1 MRMIRTVKQ
10 WIAEKKKMEYE
21 KIVKRELL
29 SSQTLKVN
37 PLTGQINLKYNVNP
51 ISEDFFIGLRGEP
64 SNDSASFTAKP
75 Q

>member
-21 KIVKRELL
+21 RTRKLL
-29 SSQTLKVN
+29 FPGQLRVN
-37 PLTGQINLKYNVNP
+37 PLTGEINLKYNINP

>member
-21 KIVKRELL
+21 SIVKRELL
-29 SSQTLKVN
+29 SSQTIKVN
-37 PLTGQINLKYNVNP
+37 PLTGQINLKYDVNP
-51 ISEDFFIGLRGEP
+51 MGEDYFIGLRGEP
-64 SNDSASFTAKP
+64 SNDSASFAVKP